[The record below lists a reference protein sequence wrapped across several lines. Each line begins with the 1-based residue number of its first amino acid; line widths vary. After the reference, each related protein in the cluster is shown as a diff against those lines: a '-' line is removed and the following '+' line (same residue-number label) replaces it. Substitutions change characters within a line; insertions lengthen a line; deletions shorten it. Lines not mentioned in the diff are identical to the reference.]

1 MKSAQA
7 SLVADH
13 TPHRP
18 RLVPSSVTLVDVTA
32 EARGFDDFSEHR
44 RVWEVRDDRVAL
56 HGFIAVHDTTLGP
69 ALGGCRMVPYASRA
83 AALTDALRLS
93 RGMTLKAAL
102 SGLDLGGGKAVLIG
116 DPGTDKTEAL
126 FRGLGAAV
134 ERLGGEYVTGEDVGT
149 SVHDMDWVARGTAY
163 VIGTSEHGGDPADM
177 TALGVCEG
185 IRAAL
190 RHRTGSD
197 RLAGVMV
204 AVQGLG
210 HVGHALCR
218 QLAAAGADLVVADL
232 DRERIARVVDEF
244 DADVIPPARIHRAE
258 VDVFA
263 PCALGGVLDER
274 TIPELRCAVVAGS
287 ANNQLAREAHGGT
300 LRRRGILFAPDYA
313 INAGG
318 LISVGLGLFGED
330 PKGAVVV
337 GKVRRIAA
345 TLAQIFDWAD
355 ARGVAPGA
363 IAKELALKRIEHRRE
378 NRHRVA

>member
-1 MKSAQA
+1 MKSAEA
-7 SLVADH
+7 FLESDH
-13 TPHRP
+13 TPPRP

-32 EARGFDDFSEHR
+32 EARGFDDFSEHH
-44 RVWEVRDDRVAL
+44 RVWEVRDDRAAL

-69 ALGGCRMVPYASRA
+69 ALGGCRMVPYASRK

-93 RGMTLKAAL
+93 HGMTLKAAL
-102 SGLDLGGGKAVLIG
+102 AGLDLGGGKAVLIG
-116 DPGTDKTEAL
+116 DPATDKTEAL
-126 FRGLGAAV
+126 FRGLGEAV
-134 ERLGGEYVTGEDVGT
+134 DRLGGEYVTGEDVGT
-149 SVHDMDWVARGTAY
+149 SVRDMDWVAQGTEH

-197 RLAGVMV
+197 RLTGVRV

-218 QLAAAGADLVVADL
+218 QLAAAGAGLVVADL
-232 DRERIARVVDEF
+232 DRERIAGVVDAF
-244 DADVIPPARIHRAE
+244 DADVVPPAQIHLAE
-258 VDVFA
+258 ADVFA
-263 PCALGGVLDER
+263 PCALGGVLDQR

-287 ANNQLAREAHGGT
+287 ANNQLAREAHGET
-300 LRRRGILFAPDYA
+300 LRRRGILFAPDYV

-318 LISVGLGLFGED
+318 LISVGLGLFGAD

-337 GKVRRIAA
+337 NKVRRIAA
-345 TLAQIFDWAD
+345 TLAEIFDWAD

-363 IAKELALKRIEHRRE
+363 IANELAVKHIERHRE
-378 NRHRVA
+378 NQRRVA

>member
-1 MKSAQA
+1 MKTAEA
-7 SLVADH
+7 SLEADH

-56 HGFIAVHDTTLGP
+56 HGFLAVHDTTLGP
-69 ALGGCRMVPYASRA
+69 ALGGCRMVPYASRE

-102 SGLDLGGGKAVLIG
+102 AGLDLGGGKAVLIG

-126 FRGLGAAV
+126 FRGFGAAV
-134 ERLGGEYVTGEDVGT
+134 DRLGGEYVTGEDVGT

-163 VIGTSEHGGDPADM
+163 VIGTSEHGGDPADI

-185 IRAAL
+185 IRAAVGY
-190 RHRTGSD
+190 RTGSD
-197 RLAGVMV
+197 RLAGVTV

-218 QLAAAGADLVVADL
+218 QLAAAGARLVVADL

-244 DADVIPPARIHRAE
+244 DADVVPPARIHRAE
-258 VDVFA
+258 ADVFA

-274 TIPELRCAVVAGS
+274 TIPELRCAIVAGS
-287 ANNQLAREAHGGT
+287 ANNQLVREAHGEM
-300 LRRRGILFAPDYA
+300 LRRRGILFAPDYV

-318 LISVGLGLFGED
+318 LISVGLGFFGED

-337 GKVRRIAA
+337 GKVRRIGA

-363 IAKELALKRIEHRRE
+363 IANELALKRIEHHRE
-378 NRHRVA
+378 KQHRVA